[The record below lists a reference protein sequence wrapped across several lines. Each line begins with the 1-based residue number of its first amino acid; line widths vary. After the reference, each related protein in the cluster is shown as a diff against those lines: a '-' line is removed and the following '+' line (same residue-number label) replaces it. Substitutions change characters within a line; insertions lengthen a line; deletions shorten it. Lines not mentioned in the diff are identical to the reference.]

1 MSFWQNVENELQYQ
15 NISRKELAAKA
26 GFAVSGI
33 SLGINNGNVPNA
45 ELAVKIADVLGV
57 SVRYLVTGKSDKIPE
72 SSYQT
77 KLVQLIN
84 DLNKLSSYDL
94 ETVSYIVKRF
104 LASKTV

>member
-15 NISRKELAAKA
+15 NISRKELAARA

-57 SVRYLVTGKSDKIPE
+57 SVRYLVTGKPDKIPE
-72 SSYQT
+72 SSTT
-77 KLVQLIN
+77 KSTHESKPEVWKTEDQSFIKEKIN
-84 DLNKLSSYDL
+84 
-94 ETVSYIVKRF
+94 EI
-104 LASKTV
+104 

>member
-57 SVRYLVTGKSDKIPE
+57 SACYRKIRQNPRIFLPDKTC
-72 SSYQT
+72 SSY
-77 KLVQLIN
+77 K
-84 DLNKLSSYDL
+84 
-94 ETVSYIVKRF
+94 
-104 LASKTV
+104 